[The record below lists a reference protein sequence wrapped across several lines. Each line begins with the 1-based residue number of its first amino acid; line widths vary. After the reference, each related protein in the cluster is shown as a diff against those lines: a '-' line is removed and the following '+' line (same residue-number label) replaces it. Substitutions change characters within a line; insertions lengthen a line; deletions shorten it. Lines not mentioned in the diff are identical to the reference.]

1 MTFPYEIRQKALELR
16 KTRSAGHTLKAL
28 KRIPDFEKEDL
39 PTERTINR
47 WHEKAIKLEKQ
58 IIESQKYTKEA
69 ARKFWETHPIPKW
82 LQNVYL
88 VKIENGEIK
97 FL

>member
-1 MTFPYEIRQKALELR
+1 MFPPEIRQKAIELS
-16 KTRSAGHTLKAL
+16 KTRSAGETVKAL
-28 KRIPDFEKEDL
+28 KRIPEFKNEEL
-39 PTERTINR
+39 PDTRTINR
-47 WHEKAIKLEKQ
+47 WKNQAAILEKR
-58 IIESQKYTKEA
+58 ILESQAYTKET

-82 LQNVYL
+82 LQILYL